1 MHSGHRSFTL
11 QQAVQDSAPLARLAA
26 LSRES
31 TERLKAIE
39 ALIPAPLRR
48 GIRAGPIDGN
58 QWCLLVDNSAAAS
71 KLRQLL
77 PALQAALRT
86 RGWDV
91 AAIRVKIQTRT

>member
-1 MHSGHRSFTL
+1 M
-11 QQAVQDSAPLARLAA
+11 QQALQDSAPLARLAA

-31 TERLKAIE
+31 SDRLDALE
-39 ALIPAPLRR
+39 ALLPAPLRR
-48 GIRAGPIDGN
+48 AIRAGPIDGN

-77 PALQAALRT
+77 PVLQTALRA

-91 AAIRVKIQTRT
+91 ATIRVKIQTRV